1 VSPGGVLIRAEAAA
15 GAADQAARA
24 ALGSPWAVRLERYGY
39 AVRGLVYVVVGFLA
53 LEPVVEGV
61 GRAAG
66 RAPVGGT
73 PPAGTMDAIGAMPFG
88 AALLLLTAAGLACYG
103 LWGIARAIFDPLH
116 PWRGPTGLLR
126 RAGYL
131 ASGLTYA
138 GLVLPAVQLALG
150 ARDGWAAQAGP
161 LGPQQLRWASG
172 SPWLAGAAG
181 VWLTGAAVAD
191 LYQAWTARFR
201 RELAAWRMR
210 PAQRRLAT
218 LAGRAGMGARG
229 AIFALLG
236 AVLLRIAA
244 RADAERGLDLGGL
257 GADFVVRTLSAH
269 RAGLLP
275 AGLLAGGLVCLGVY
289 SLCCARWIRPPW
301 WVPAGA

>member
-1 VSPGGVLIRAEAAA
+1 
-15 GAADQAARA
+15 
-24 ALGSPWAVRLERYGY
+24 
-39 AVRGLVYVVVGFLA
+39 
-53 LEPVVEGV
+53 
-61 GRAAG
+61 
-66 RAPVGGT
+66 
-73 PPAGTMDAIGAMPFG
+73 MDAIGALPFG

-103 LWGIARAIFDPLH
+103 LWGLTRALLDPLH
-116 PWRGPTGLLR
+116 PWHGPASLLR

-150 ARDGWAAQAGP
+150 ASDGWAAQAGP

-172 SPWLAGAAG
+172 NPWLTGAAG
-181 VWLTGAAVAD
+181 VWLTGAAGAD
-191 LYQAWTARFR
+191 LYQAWTAHFR

-210 PAQRRLAT
+210 PAALLLAT
-218 LAGRAGMGARG
+218 LAGRAGMAARG

-236 AVLLRIAA
+236 AVLLRIAVG
-244 RADAERGLDLGGL
+244 ADAARGLDAGGL
-257 GADFVVRTLSAH
+257 GVDFVVRTLVAQ
-269 RAGLLP
+269 RVGVLP
-275 AGLLAGGLVCLGVY
+275 AGLLASGLVCLGVY